1 MTPEEPEGEPV
12 EPIQGLIDELDGG
25 RSVWVGQ
32 KPGESLVYVVMR
44 NGEDE
49 TKFKLSFEAAQSLR
63 DLLGRTNERGLIAH
77 AIWTV
82 ATVKIETQEQDA

>member
-1 MTPEEPEGEPV
+1 MTGEEAEAAATEA
-12 EPIQGLIDELDGG
+12 IDGLIDELDGD

-32 KPGESLVYVVMR
+32 KPGESFVYVVMG

-63 DLLGRTNERGLIAH
+63 DLLGRTNERGLMAH
-77 AIWTV
+77 ATWTV
-82 ATVKIETQEQDA
+82 VAVKAELEEQDA